1 MQDTSKL
8 IIQNGKW
15 VARSDFITGGLI
27 SIPFKAP
34 LNVSY
39 ARNFLMTEL
48 FNAIQPVLIFAQG
61 VGSMEALSPKELVE
75 AEYFIHWTL
84 VIHYYQTKTNY

>member
-1 MQDTSKL
+1 
-8 IIQNGKW
+8 
-15 VARSDFITGGLI
+15 
-27 SIPFKAP
+27 
-34 LNVSY
+34 
-39 ARNFLMTEL
+39 MTEL

>member
-1 MQDTSKL
+1 ME
-8 IIQNGKW
+8 NGW
-15 VARSDFITGGLI
+15 RAVILLLGANLN
-27 SIPFKAP
+27 PFQSP

-61 VGSMEALSPKELVE
+61 VGSMEALSPKELVG

-84 VIHYYQTKTNY
+84 VIHFYQTKTKY